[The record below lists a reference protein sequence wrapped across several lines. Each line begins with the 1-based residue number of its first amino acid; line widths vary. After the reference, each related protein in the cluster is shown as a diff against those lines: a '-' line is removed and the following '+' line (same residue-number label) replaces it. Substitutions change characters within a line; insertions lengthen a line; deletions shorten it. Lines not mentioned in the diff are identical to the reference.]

1 MLLPIDFVDDACRI
15 SLTREACGGPH
26 NSRKLLPRDDSTQ
39 LAQFIGFN
47 RNNNSVDHWRELWNP
62 VVLLGGAGTI
72 GVVAAQWPMT
82 RRVLGPWC
90 LLALFL
96 ALTSWSDAG
105 DANLTRGVF
114 TISIAWGL
122 LLIVAQWP
130 QRLSDFEQHEPRSL
144 MSLPLHLV
152 LLAGFCLTASA
163 GDLVTLF
170 LGLQLVV
177 FGAAVVTSEVH
188 TSPTRERGITGI
200 TPRWRVGLVS
210 VDAVLAGLLL
220 LGFVLLIAITGSTR
234 VETIAEAL
242 RTSYLTRDAARSAIV
257 GGGSRLLTL
266 ALVFVG
272 TALSGYA
279 FAAPFHPRGIDAV
292 ARASL
297 STAPSALLLPRA
309 AALLVWL
316 RLWPNTLTS
325 SESTAQLLVGV
336 LAGITL
342 VVPLLQARLER
353 NLVRQWTL
361 LAVAQGGWLL
371 LSITAWAFDRKTAP
385 PSEAWPVI
393 EWNLPNAAQAAWLW
407 LLVDG
412 VALIGLFGVL
422 AYLQRR
428 ERRAEFLEDLQ
439 GLTKFEPLAAVC
451 AAVCLLSLTGVPLL
465 AGFWSRLFVGMAA
478 MDVRGEWGPAQLL
491 VPHTGLMALTALAA
505 LSSVWSASIAGR
517 AVWTMFFG
525 LPLGQPRPTG
535 ASSSLFVAV
544 LASLMLLGC
553 GLLPGP
559 LLSWLCA
566 PLD

>member
-1 MLLPIDFVDDACRI
+1 MLLPQ
-15 SLTREACGGPH
+15 
-26 NSRKLLPRDDSTQ
+26 DDSTQ
-39 LAQFIGFN
+39 PAQVIGFN

-72 GVVAAQWPMT
+72 GVVAGQWPMT
-82 RRVLGPWC
+82 RRLLGPWC

-114 TISIAWGL
+114 AISIAWGL

-130 QRLSDFEQHEPRSL
+130 QRLSDLEQHEPRSL

-152 LLAGFCLTASA
+152 LLAGLCLTASA
-163 GDLVTLF
+163 GDVVTLF

-188 TSPTRERGITGI
+188 KSPTRERGITGI
-200 TPRWRVGLVS
+200 TPRLRVGLVS
-210 VDAVLAGLLL
+210 VNAVLAGLLL
-220 LGFVLLIAITGSTR
+220 LGFVLLTAITGSTR

-242 RTSYLTRDAARSAIV
+242 QTSYLTRDAARSAIV

-266 ALVFVG
+266 ALAFVG

-279 FAAPFHPRGIDAV
+279 FAVPFHPRGVDAV

-316 RLWPNTLTS
+316 RLWPSTLTT
-325 SESTAQLLVGV
+325 SEATAQLLVGV
-336 LAGITL
+336 LAGITF

-371 LSITAWAFDRKTAP
+371 LSIAARAVDRKPAP

-422 AYLQRR
+422 AYLRR
-428 ERRAEFLEDLQ
+428 RDRRAEFLEDLQ

-505 LSSVWSASIAGR
+505 LSSVWSVSIAGR
-517 AVWTMFFG
+517 SVWTMFFG
-525 LPLGQPRPTG
+525 LPLGQPRPAG